1 MSLLSRYHKLE
12 QCLCWGPYQRLFMFF
27 VEGLSGVEFRVYG
40 DIPEKKDPVNG
51 LIIANHQSTSDTIV
65 IDSFAMRLGNA
76 GYLHFFAKDELKYVP
91 LFGVYWH
98 QHGLIFVKKGK
109 LVAM

>member
-1 MSLLSRYHKLE
+1 MSINII
-12 QCLCWGPYQRLFMFF
+12 FF
-27 VEGLSGVEFRVYG
+27 NSSYYA
-40 DIPEKKDPVNG
+40 G

-98 QHGLIFVKKGK
+98 QHGLIFVKKGNNMS
-109 LVAM
+109 LSECDSVRL

>member
-1 MSLLSRYHKLE
+1 
-12 QCLCWGPYQRLFMFF
+12 MFF

-51 LIIANHQSTSDTIV
+51 LVIANHQSTSDTIV

-98 QHGLIFVKKGK
+98 QHGLIFVKKGTIYK
-109 LVAM
+109 NRIVLRSARRLGQARQRLITL

>member
-1 MSLLSRYHKLE
+1 
-12 QCLCWGPYQRLFMFF
+12 MFF

-51 LIIANHQSTSDTIV
+51 LVIANHQSTSDTIV

-98 QHGLIFVKKGK
+98 QHGLIFVRKGNICK
-109 LVAM
+109 TRIVLRSARRLGQARQRLITL